1 MAIDIKRPMIDEG
14 EPWLISY
21 ADVVTLL
28 LCFFV
33 TLLSATSIDKSRLES
48 LAEMFGDDTVQKT
61 MSLPELKKQ
70 VQNLVVSSDLKDMV
84 EVKLTERGVEIQVKE
99 KLLFGAGKA
108 DLNVEAQKV
117 LAKLAGML
125 NSQAVKERRVIIE
138 GHTDSIP
145 IHTAQFNSNWEL
157 SSARA
162 CEVIRFFIMGGM
174 EANRLQAVG
183 YSDTKPLEPNLPKIG
198 STKNRR
204 VVLVVS

>member
-1 MAIDIKRPMIDEG
+1 MIDEG

>member
-1 MAIDIKRPMIDEG
+1 VAIDIKRPMIDEG